1 MEPYEVLGVSPQ
13 APRTEVASAYKVLA
27 QIFHPDRYAGSPA
40 AVRDAAARRMA
51 MLNDAYKAIRDGR
64 AGGAEAATET
74 NGSGPRRRP
83 TWAGTTT
90 TSWAGATRQARPK
103 DPTAQREAAARAAR
117 EHDAQ
122 ARVSKARRTEARQ
135 AAGAGQARSAPKA
148 KARAVAGLGQ
158 ALHTN
163 ELTCRGC
170 KSVQKLPAGWQD
182 QLDERSW
189 YCSFCDRLI
198 LSR

>member
-1 MEPYEVLGVSPQ
+1 MEPYEVLGVPPGT
-13 APRTEVASAYKVLA
+13 PRTEVASAYKILA
-27 QIFHPDRYAGSPA
+27 QIFHPDRYAGSPE

-51 MLNDAYKAIRDGR
+51 MLNDAYKAIREGR
-64 AGGAEAATET
+64 AGQASTASA
-74 NGSGPRRRP
+74 NGTTANRRP
-83 TWAGTTT
+83 TWAGSAS
-90 TSWAGATRQARPK
+90 TSWAATATRRSAPK
-103 DPTAQREAAARAAR
+103 DPTARREQAARAAR

-122 ARVSKARRTEARQ
+122 ARVSKARRTDARN
-135 AAGAGQARSAPKA
+135 AAGTGQARTAPKA
-148 KARAVAGLGQ
+148 KGRAVSGLGA

-170 KSVQKLPAGWQD
+170 KSIQKLPPGWQD

>member
-13 APRTEVASAYKVLA
+13 APRTEVAAAYKVLA
-27 QIFHPDRYAGSPA
+27 QIFHPDRYADSSG
-40 AVRDAAARRMA
+40 AVRDAASRRMA
-51 MLNDAYKAIRDGR
+51 MLNEAYAAIRQGR
-64 AGGAEAATET
+64 ATTPTASANGTAT
-74 NGSGPRRRP
+74 RRRP
-83 TWAGTTT
+83 TWAGTAS
-90 TSWAGATRQARPK
+90 TSWAPTGPRRAAPK
-103 DPTAQREAAARAAR
+103 DPTAQREQAARAAR

-122 ARVSKARRTEARQ
+122 ARVSKDRRTEARQ
-135 AAGAGQARSAPKA
+135 AAGTGQARSAPKA
-148 KARAVAGLGQ
+148 KGRAVSGLGQ
-158 ALHTN
+158 ALHSN

-170 KSVQKLPAGWQD
+170 KSVQRLPAGWQD

>member
-1 MEPYEVLGVSPQ
+1 
-13 APRTEVASAYKVLA
+13 
-27 QIFHPDRYAGSPA
+27 
-40 AVRDAAARRMA
+40 
-51 MLNDAYKAIRDGR
+51 MLNDAYKAIREGR
-64 AGGAEAATET
+64 TVTAAASTRNGT
-74 NGSGPRRRP
+74 GSGRRP
-83 TWAGTTT
+83 TWAGNTSTT
-90 TSWAGATRQARPK
+90 WAGSASRRTRPA
-103 DPTAQREAAARAAR
+103 DPGAQREQAARAAR

-122 ARVSKARRTEARQ
+122 ARVSTARRTEARQ

-148 KARAVAGLGQ
+148 KARAVSGLGQ

-170 KSVQKLPAGWQD
+170 KSVQRLPDGWQD

-189 YCSFCDRLI
+189 YCSSCDRLI